1 MKTPK
6 IFYSSLLYIK
16 IVYKFFMNINFKF
29 YILLFSIFFITN
41 LILKPVN
48 ANENENRVKEAL
60 GFMIGGDGGWESFST
75 FYEVRGCNVTYHQ
88 MFMGF
93 KLIVNYN
100 FNKVFWK
107 SASSEEIEG
116 KTFFTLDGQIGAQS
130 IKAIN
135 IETNEDVT
143 NGLLIFGLVGGK
155 TSRIRF
161 PILTDI
167 SRFENA
173 LIDLSEICQGINTK
187 Y

>member
-1 MKTPK
+1 MKISLK
-6 IFYSSLLYIK
+6 IYVFI
-16 IVYKFFMNINFKF
+16 
-29 YILLFSIFFITN
+29 FSIFLITN
-41 LILKPVN
+41 LFLKPIY
-48 ANENENRVKEAL
+48 ANENEKRVKEAL

-75 FYEVRGCNVTYHQ
+75 FHEVEGCNVTYHQ
-88 MFMGF
+88 LFMGF

-100 FNKVFWK
+100 FDKVFWK

-116 KTFFTLDGQIGAQS
+116 KIFFILDGKIGTQS

-143 NGLLIFGLVGGK
+143 NGLLIFGLVGGE

-173 LIDLSEICQGINTK
+173 LIDLSEICKGINTK

>member
-1 MKTPK
+1 MKISLK
-6 IFYSSLLYIK
+6 IYVF
-16 IVYKFFMNINFKF
+16 
-29 YILLFSIFFITN
+29 LFSIFFITN
-41 LILKPVN
+41 LFLKPIN
-48 ANENENRVKEAL
+48 ANENEKGVKEAL

-75 FYEVRGCNVTYHQ
+75 FHEVKGCNVTYHQ

-93 KLIVNYN
+93 KLIVKYN

-107 SASSEEIEG
+107 SASSEEIDG
-116 KTFFTLDGQIGAQS
+116 KTFFILDGQIGTQS
-130 IKAIN
+130 IKAIK
-135 IETNEDVT
+135 IENNEDFT
-143 NGLLIFGLVGGK
+143 NGVLIFGLVGGE

-173 LIDLSEICQGINTK
+173 LIDLSEICHGINTK

>member
-1 MKTPK
+1 MKIRLK
-6 IFYSSLLYIK
+6 IC
-16 IVYKFFMNINFKF
+16 FF
-29 YILLFSIFFITN
+29 LFSIFFITN
-41 LILKPVN
+41 LFQKPIF

-75 FYEVRGCNVTYHQ
+75 FHEVEGCNVTYHQ
-88 MFMGF
+88 LFMGF

-100 FNKVFWK
+100 FDKVFWK
-107 SASSEEIEG
+107 SASVEEIEG
-116 KTFFTLDGQIGAQS
+116 KTFFILDGQIGTQS

-135 IETNEDVT
+135 TETNEDVT
-143 NGLLIFGLVGGK
+143 NGLLIFGLEGGE

-173 LIDLSEICQGINTK
+173 LIDLSEICNGINTK

>member
-1 MKTPK
+1 M
-6 IFYSSLLYIK
+6 FFFSQSFLSL
-16 IVYKFFMNINFKF
+16 
-29 YILLFSIFFITN
+29 IFF
-41 LILKPVN
+41 LKPIN
-48 ANENENRVKEAL
+48 ANENEKGVKEAL

-75 FYEVRGCNVTYHQ
+75 FHEVKGCNVTYHQ

-100 FNKVFWK
+100 FDKVFWK
-107 SASSEEIEG
+107 SASSEEIDG
-116 KTFFTLDGQIGAQS
+116 KTFFILDGQTGTQS

-135 IETNEDVT
+135 VETNEDVT
-143 NGLLIFGLVGGK
+143 YGLLIFGIVGGE

-161 PILTDI
+161 PIVTDI

>member
-1 MKTPK
+1 MKISLK
-6 IFYSSLLYIK
+6 IYVF
-16 IVYKFFMNINFKF
+16 
-29 YILLFSIFFITN
+29 LFSYFLITN
-41 LILKPVN
+41 LFFKPIYS
-48 ANENENRVKEAL
+48 NEKENGVKEAL
-60 GFMIGGDGGWESFST
+60 RFMIGGDGGRETFST
-75 FYEVRGCNVTYHQ
+75 FHEVKGCNVTYHQ

-100 FNKVFWK
+100 FDKVFWK
-107 SASSEEIEG
+107 SASSEEIDG
-116 KTFFTLDGQIGAQS
+116 KTFFILDGQIGTQS

-135 IETNEDVT
+135 VETNKDVT
-143 NGLLIFGLVGGK
+143 NGLLIFGLVGGE

-161 PILTDI
+161 PIITDI

>member
-1 MKTPK
+1 MKISFK
-6 IFYSSLLYIK
+6 IYVF
-16 IVYKFFMNINFKF
+16 
-29 YILLFSIFFITN
+29 LFSIFLITN
-41 LILKPVN
+41 FFFKPIY
-48 ANENENRVKEAL
+48 ANENENGVKEAL

-75 FYEVRGCNVTYHQ
+75 FHEVKGCNVTYHQ

-100 FNKVFWK
+100 FDKVFWK

-116 KTFFTLDGQIGAQS
+116 KTFFILDGQVGTQS
-130 IKAIN
+130 IKAFN
-135 IETNEDVT
+135 VETNEDVT
-143 NGLLIFGLVGGK
+143 NSLLIFGLVGGE

-173 LIDLSEICQGINTK
+173 LIDVSEICKGIYTK

>member
-1 MKTPK
+1 MK
-6 IFYSSLLYIK
+6 ISLRIY
-16 IVYKFFMNINFKF
+16 VF
-29 YILLFSIFFITN
+29 LFSMFLITN
-41 LILKPVN
+41 LFLKPIY
-48 ANENENRVKEAL
+48 ANENEKRVKEAL

-75 FYEVRGCNVTYHQ
+75 FHEINGCNVTYYQ

-100 FNKVFWK
+100 FDKVYWK
-107 SASSEEIEG
+107 SASSEEIKD
-116 KTFFTLDGQIGAQS
+116 KTFFILDGQIGAQE
-130 IKAIN
+130 IKAVDV
-135 IETNEDVT
+135 ETNEDVT

-173 LIDLSEICQGINTK
+173 LIDLSKICQGINTK

>member
-1 MKTPK
+1 
-6 IFYSSLLYIK
+6 
-16 IVYKFFMNINFKF
+16 
-29 YILLFSIFFITN
+29 
-41 LILKPVN
+41 
-48 ANENENRVKEAL
+48 
-60 GFMIGGDGGWESFST
+60 
-75 FYEVRGCNVTYHQ
+75 
-88 MFMGF
+88 MGF

-100 FNKVFWK
+100 FDKFFWK

-116 KTFFTLDGQIGAQS
+116 KIFFILDGKIGTQS

-167 SRFENA
+167 SRFENT
-173 LIDLSEICQGINTK
+173 LIDLSEICKGINTK
-187 Y
+187 N

>member
-1 MKTPK
+1 MKISLK
-6 IFYSSLLYIK
+6 IYVVF
-16 IVYKFFMNINFKF
+16 
-29 YILLFSIFFITN
+29 FSIFFFIN
-41 LILKPVN
+41 LFQKPIY
-48 ANENENRVKEAL
+48 ANENENRVNEAL

-75 FYEVRGCNVTYHQ
+75 FHEVKGCNITYHQ
-88 MFMGF
+88 MFLGF

-116 KTFFTLDGQIGAQS
+116 KTFFILDGQIGTQS

-135 IETNEDVT
+135 LETNEDVT
-143 NGLLIFGLVGGK
+143 NGLLIFGLVGGE

-161 PILTDI
+161 PIVTDI

-173 LIDLSEICQGINTK
+173 LIDLSEICQGIKTK

>member
-1 MKTPK
+1 M
-6 IFYSSLLYIK
+6 IINLFIK
-16 IVYKFFMNINFKF
+16 
-29 YILLFSIFFITN
+29 SIY
-41 LILKPVN
+41 
-48 ANENENRVKEAL
+48 AYENENGVKEAL

-75 FYEVRGCNVTYHQ
+75 FHEVKGCNVTYHQ
-88 MFMGF
+88 MFMCF

-107 SASSEEIEG
+107 SASSEEIDG
-116 KTFFTLDGQIGAQS
+116 KTFFILDGQIGAQS

-135 IETNEDVT
+135 VETNEDVT
-143 NGLLIFGLVGGK
+143 YGLLIFGLVGGE

-161 PILTDI
+161 PIVSEI

-173 LIDLSEICQGINTK
+173 LIDLSEICQGVNTN

>member
-1 MKTPK
+1 MKFSLK
-6 IFYSSLLYIK
+6 IYVF
-16 IVYKFFMNINFKF
+16 
-29 YILLFSIFFITN
+29 LFSIFIITN
-41 LILKPVN
+41 IFFKPIY
-48 ANENENRVKEAL
+48 ANENENGVKEAL

-75 FYEVRGCNVTYHQ
+75 FHEVKGCNVTYHQ

-100 FNKVFWK
+100 FDKVFWK

-116 KTFFTLDGQIGAQS
+116 KTFFILDGQIGAQS

-135 IETNEDVT
+135 VETNEDVT
-143 NGLLIFGLVGGK
+143 NGLLIFGLEGGE

-173 LIDLSEICQGINTK
+173 LINLSAICQGINTK

>member
-1 MKTPK
+1 MKISLK
-6 IFYSSLLYIK
+6 IYVVF
-16 IVYKFFMNINFKF
+16 
-29 YILLFSIFFITN
+29 FSIFFFIN
-41 LILKPVN
+41 LFQKPIY
-48 ANENENRVKEAL
+48 ANENENRVNEAL
-60 GFMIGGDGGWESFST
+60 GFMIGGDGGWKSFST
-75 FYEVRGCNVTYHQ
+75 FHEVKGCNVTYHQ
-88 MFMGF
+88 MFLGF

-116 KTFFTLDGQIGAQS
+116 KTFFILDGQIGTQS
-130 IKAIN
+130 IRAIN
-135 IETNEDVT
+135 IETNEDIT
-143 NGLLIFGLVGGK
+143 NGLLIFGLVGGE

-173 LIDLSEICQGINTK
+173 LIDLSKICQGINTK

>member
-1 MKTPK
+1 MK
-6 IFYSSLLYIK
+6 
-16 IVYKFFMNINFKF
+16 INLIIYVF
-29 YILLFSIFFITN
+29 LFLTFFFIN
-41 LILKPVN
+41 LFLKPIY
-48 ANENENRVKEAL
+48 ANENENRVNEAL
-60 GFMIGGDGGWESFST
+60 GFMIGGDGGWQSFST
-75 FYEVRGCNVTYHQ
+75 FHEVKGCNVTYHQ
-88 MFMGF
+88 MFLGF

-116 KTFFTLDGQIGAQS
+116 KIFFILDGQIGTQS

-135 IETNEDVT
+135 VETNEDVT
-143 NGLLIFGLVGGK
+143 NGLLIFGLVGGE
-155 TSRIRF
+155 TSRIIF

>member
-1 MKTPK
+1 MKISLK
-6 IFYSSLLYIK
+6 IFVFHFS
-16 IVYKFFMNINFKF
+16 FFLIINPF
-29 YILLFSIFFITN
+29 
-41 LILKPVN
+41 LKPIY
-48 ANENENRVKEAL
+48 ANENENGVKEAL

-75 FYEVRGCNVTYHQ
+75 FHEIKGCNVTYHQ

-100 FNKVFWK
+100 FDKVFWK
-107 SASSEEIEG
+107 SASSEEIDG
-116 KTFFTLDGQIGAQS
+116 KTFFILDGQIGTQS
-130 IKAIN
+130 IRAIN

-143 NGLLIFGLVGGK
+143 NGLLIFGLVGGE

-161 PILTDI
+161 PIVTDI

-173 LIDLSEICQGINTK
+173 LIDLSKICQGISTK

>member
-1 MKTPK
+1 MRFSLK
-6 IFYSSLLYIK
+6 IYVFLL
-16 IVYKFFMNINFKF
+16 
-29 YILLFSIFFITN
+29 SIF
-41 LILKPVN
+41 LINNIFFKSIY
-48 ANENENRVKEAL
+48 ANENENGVKEAL
-60 GFMIGGDGGWESFST
+60 AFMIGGDGGWESFST
-75 FYEVRGCNVTYHQ
+75 FHEVKGCNVTYHQ

-100 FNKVFWK
+100 FDKVFWK
-107 SASSEEIEG
+107 SASSEEIDG
-116 KTFFTLDGQIGAQS
+116 QTFFILDCQIGAQS

-135 IETNEDVT
+135 VETNEDVT
-143 NGLLIFGLVGGK
+143 YGLLIFGLVGGE

>member
-1 MKTPK
+1 MKTSLK
-6 IFYSSLLYIK
+6 IYVF
-16 IVYKFFMNINFKF
+16 
-29 YILLFSIFFITN
+29 LFSIFLITN
-41 LILKPVN
+41 LFLKPIY

-60 GFMIGGDGGWESFST
+60 GFMIGGDGGWEAFST
-75 FYEVRGCNVTYHQ
+75 FHEVKGCSVTYHQ

-100 FNKVFWK
+100 FDKVFWK
-107 SASSEEIEG
+107 SASSEEIDG
-116 KTFFTLDGQIGAQS
+116 KTFFILDGQIGTQS

-135 IETNEDVT
+135 VETNEDVT
-143 NGLLIFGLVGGK
+143 YGLLIFGLVGGE

-161 PILTDI
+161 PIVTNI

-173 LIDLSEICQGINTK
+173 MIDLSEICQGVNTK

>member
-1 MKTPK
+1 M
-6 IFYSSLLYIK
+6 
-16 IVYKFFMNINFKF
+16 VFFMKITLKIYFF
-29 YILLFSIFFITN
+29 LFSIFLITN
-41 LILKPVN
+41 LLLKPIH
-48 ANENENRVKEAL
+48 ANENENGVKEAL

-75 FYEVRGCNVTYHQ
+75 FHEVKGCNVTYHQ

-107 SASSEEIEG
+107 SASSEEIDG
-116 KTFFTLDGQIGAQS
+116 KTFFILDGQIGTQS

-143 NGLLIFGLVGGK
+143 NSLLIFGLVGGE

-161 PILTDI
+161 PIVTDI

-173 LIDLSEICQGINTK
+173 LIDLSKICQGINTK

>member
-1 MKTPK
+1 MKITFK
-6 IFYSSLLYIK
+6 IYVF
-16 IVYKFFMNINFKF
+16 
-29 YILLFSIFFITN
+29 LFSLFIITN
-41 LILKPVN
+41 LLLKPIY
-48 ANENENRVKEAL
+48 AIENEKSVKEAL

-75 FYEVRGCNVTYHQ
+75 FHEIRGCDVTYHQ

-100 FNKVFWK
+100 FDKVFWK
-107 SASSEEIEG
+107 SASSEEIKGE
-116 KTFFTLDGQIGAQS
+116 TFFILDGQIGTQS
-130 IKAIN
+130 IKAVDV
-135 IETNEDVT
+135 ETNEDVT
-143 NGLLIFGLVGGK
+143 NSLLIFGLVGGK

-173 LIDLSEICQGINTK
+173 LIDLSEICQGIRTK